1 MFYSYVLSEAFISI
15 VYPVLQAVSDKVC
28 HEYFWS
34 EEDTVSGGELWKTA
48 GIFLLLIIG
57 SARRCLGKAGI
68 QQSGYRENRAKT
80 ARFDHK
86 NQICTKGVGSCLSEK
101 GVHCGNTKRDCLSGC
116 VLQCA

>member
-15 VYPVLQAVSDKVC
+15 VYLVLQAVSDKVC

-68 QQSGYRENRAKT
+68 QQADIGRTGRKQSGLITRIRSARRVSARACQKKGCT
-80 ARFDHK
+80 AGIQ
-86 NQICTKGVGSCLSEK
+86 NGIASLAVSCS
-101 GVHCGNTKRDCLSGC
+101 VH
-116 VLQCA
+116 